1 MSTASGSPL
10 QDGEF
15 SRAELARDI
24 EHDYS
29 TSDDGVVPPTR
40 RRSRYSLFALWLT
53 FVAGFTTLFLG
64 FQLHEAG
71 YSLRRAVLTGIVAG
85 VAYLIYALPAAYLG
99 SRTGQTHALLTRSI
113 LGQVGSVLVSLTLVG
128 VAAGWIAFAF
138 SLLAAMYDG
147 LYGWGNLV
155 LISVLFA
162 IFGVAN
168 TLLGFTGI
176 SAFARFIV
184 APLMILWVVYLIAK
198 GLTDVAGGDL
208 SAAGATTTT
217 LPFLSGVAAAIG
229 VVMWGNE
236 PDTWRYGQPRLWWP
250 LPPYALALAVG
261 LVLFVSGG
269 WLMAELSGA
278 GPFDFGPAYRA
289 TVEYSLFGALWLGLL
304 VATVVQVAIND
315 GNYYEQVN
323 AGQNLVGAL
332 PGWRRWYTCA
342 IVAAIAALF
351 TWQFPRLEEGFFQV
365 TGWTSIALP
374 SVTVVMAVD
383 QFVLP
388 RLLGLTR
395 PVEPIPSWRESAFA
409 NWPGI
414 VAVAVAVMFG
424 AWGLGLFPG
433 QDAAPSAGLVPLE
446 AWALAGLLYLAL
458 AALVARAATPAL
470 LGVPST
476 AERRVGVSR

>member
-1 MSTASGSPL
+1 MATASA
-10 QDGEF
+10 DGEF

-29 TSDDGVVPPTR
+29 TSDDGVVPLSR
-40 RRSRYSLFALWLT
+40 RRSRYSFFALWLT

-64 FQLHEAG
+64 FQLHDAG
-71 YSLRRAVLTGIVAG
+71 YSLPRAALAG
-85 VAYLIYALPAAYLG
+85 AVGAVAYLLYALPAAYLG

-113 LGQVGSVLVSLTLVG
+113 LGRVGSVLVSLTLIG

-138 SLLAAMYDG
+138 TLLAHMFDG
-147 LYGWGNLV
+147 LYGWGHIV
-155 LISVLFA
+155 MISVVFA
-162 IFGVAN
+162 VVGVAN

-184 APLMILWVVYLIAK
+184 TPLMILWVIYLVAK
-198 GLTDVAGGDL
+198 GMADVALGDL
-208 SAAGATTTT
+208 SADGAAVTT
-217 LPFLSGVAAAIG
+217 LPFLAGAATAIG
-229 VVMWGNE
+229 TVMWGNE
-236 PDTWRYGQPRLWWP
+236 PDTWRYGQPRFTWP

-278 GPFDFGPAYRA
+278 GAFDFGPAYRA
-289 TVEYSLFGALWLGLL
+289 TVEYSLFGLLWLGLV
-304 VATVVQVAIND
+304 VATVLQVAIND

-323 AGQNLVGAL
+323 AGQNLVGHL

-342 IVAAIAALF
+342 LVAGVSALV

-388 RLLGLTR
+388 RVLGITR
-395 PVEPIPSWRESAFA
+395 AVEPIPAWREAAIA

-414 VAVAVAVMFG
+414 VAVATAVLFG

-446 AWALAGLLYLAL
+446 AWALAGLLYLGL
-458 AALVARAATPAL
+458 AAVAARATGTRAL
-470 LGVPST
+470 LGIPST
-476 AERRVGVSR
+476 AERRAGALR